1 MLLCTKQKKMQ
12 HQQHTPEKT
21 NNKKQRIIHTHKT
34 KAFFNAHTQK
44 HKQQPNHPQNTPN
57 QPKTTSNKKTKTTKT
72 QNTHPTTHKKT
83 TNHNLTNPTLHTKIY
98 KIIAMEYQTIYTTL
112 HKIKQARP
120 NSLAQKQNT
129 HIHKTDKIS
138 TQQNT
143 NLYKTTPKQKNMN
156 TIKSQYTQSKAN
168 PKTYPPYLILILRN
182 NMSIKTITR
191 KYNNNINLTRPKNNP
206 INRKNK
212 TSSHNPIQT
221 THQSKTYSPEHQKT
235 KNPNPLNKY
244 KHINLQKNIKK
255 KHSPLHSHALETKPQ
270 N

>member
-1 MLLCTKQKKMQ
+1 
-12 HQQHTPEKT
+12 
-21 NNKKQRIIHTHKT
+21 
-34 KAFFNAHTQK
+34 
-44 HKQQPNHPQNTPN
+44 
-57 QPKTTSNKKTKTTKT
+57 
-72 QNTHPTTHKKT
+72 
-83 TNHNLTNPTLHTKIY
+83 
-98 KIIAMEYQTIYTTL
+98 
-112 HKIKQARP
+112 
-120 NSLAQKQNT
+120 
-129 HIHKTDKIS
+129 
-138 TQQNT
+138 
-143 NLYKTTPKQKNMN
+143 
-156 TIKSQYTQSKAN
+156 
-168 PKTYPPYLILILRN
+168 
-182 NMSIKTITR
+182 MSIKTITR

>member
-98 KIIAMEYQTIYTTL
+98 KIIAMEYQKIYITL

-143 NLYKTTPKQKNMN
+143 NLYKTTPKQKKHKYNKISIY
-156 TIKSQYTQSKAN
+156 TIKSQS
-168 PKTYPPYLILILRN
+168 
-182 NMSIKTITR
+182 
-191 KYNNNINLTRPKNNP
+191 
-206 INRKNK
+206 
-212 TSSHNPIQT
+212 
-221 THQSKTYSPEHQKT
+221 
-235 KNPNPLNKY
+235 
-244 KHINLQKNIKK
+244 
-255 KHSPLHSHALETKPQ
+255 
-270 N
+270 